1 MNDETES
8 QPAPSQ
14 LRRLP
19 WREDGKDAYLSTGEG
34 SSFLA
39 RMADSVE
46 EGMLTTAEVDMA
58 RALSVADEMSSCRA
72 ELRMAVRFLAH
83 AAADAVEVAR
93 LRGERLGVAPEAKE
107 TAEFVRRC
115 ITP

>member
-1 MNDETES
+1 MSETES

-83 AAADAVEVAR
+83 AAADAIEVAR

>member
-34 SSFLA
+34 ASFLA

-83 AAADAVEVAR
+83 AAADAIEVAR